1 MNLKLKSEDL
11 GFTARILDSTGVSFL
26 RLDTGDGGF
35 VWYYAT
41 PAGWLLSDDEDAP
54 KLEAS
59 LKDFDKEKLQ

>member
-41 PAGWLLSDDEDAP
+41 PDGWLLAGNDAQE
-54 KLEAS
+54 LEAS